1 MNFRE
6 LLTGEVR
13 RNHLLGTSVNN
24 LPLVGLWVARR
35 RCVGTV
41 SMLDISTGGD
51 MPDPDSA
58 GLWLV
63 AAMFLSGISIGFLAA
78 ALTLI
83 GVAVFPIRKAGLWTA
98 AGVCFVVAW

>member
-1 MNFRE
+1 
-6 LLTGEVR
+6 
-13 RNHLLGTSVNN
+13 
-24 LPLVGLWVARR
+24 
-35 RCVGTV
+35 
-41 SMLDISTGGD
+41 

-98 AGVCFVVAW
+98 AGVCFVAACVAGLLILIPVVVLWRELDEWDLLFDILRELQRDWQTLTLS